1 MSECIQSPQ
10 RQNMFIK
17 DKKALIHFAARLGAS
32 VPMMASI
39 SSSRFTQDS
48 RAGLAAAPLSRH
60 LTSDLA
66 NVVETHSFVE
76 RHQVHF

>member
-1 MSECIQSPQ
+1 
-10 RQNMFIK
+10 
-17 DKKALIHFAARLGAS
+17 
-32 VPMMASI
+32 MMASI
-39 SSSRFTQDS
+39 SNSRLTQDS

>member
-1 MSECIQSPQ
+1 MYTVTSAT
-10 RQNMFIK
+10 NMIIK
-17 DKKALIHFAARLGAS
+17 EKALIHFAARLGAS

-39 SSSRFTQDS
+39 RNSRFTQDS

>member
-1 MSECIQSPQ
+1 
-10 RQNMFIK
+10 MFIK
-17 DKKALIHFAARLGAS
+17 EKALIHFAARLGAS
-32 VPMMASI
+32 VPVMASTTN
-39 SSSRFTQDS
+39 SRFTQDN

-76 RHQVHF
+76 RHQLHF